1 MSSLKVKIFK
11 KKKTKTSSTVA
22 VSSKTDKE
30 GACISSSPL
39 YLDGTDD
46 GAIHLLLICYFLVT
60 SCWYHENIFFF
71 LVHAFVHSVLAQV
84 EHTWS
89 KKIII
94 TRCSC
99 GNQSCFQSQG
109 LGCPWVTSRAF
120 VLQNLKDPCFLL
132 LRVSSQWQ
140 GSIWGPDSL
149 SFFFRIAC

>member
-11 KKKTKTSSTVA
+11 KKQTKTSSTVA

-46 GAIHLLLICYFLVT
+46 GTIRLLLICYFLVT

-89 KKIII
+89 KKIIV

-99 GNQSCFQSQG
+99 GNQSCFHGQG
-109 LGCPWVTSRAF
+109 LGCPWVTPGRLYSKIWRIHASFSCVSAASDRAAF
-120 VLQNLKDPCFLL
+120 GDLTVF
-132 LRVSSQWQ
+132 
-140 GSIWGPDSL
+140 L
-149 SFFFRIAC
+149 SFSE